1 MPTKF
6 PDRMGLL
13 TMKLTDF
20 LRHTATAACILATI
34 GQSHAAEPCS
44 LTYDRATAIG
54 HAATRADPTNI
65 FTDYNGDQAAKLLAA
80 INAQPPV
87 TAFPAERVL
96 VIERPD
102 DDLVMV
108 ALVHDG
114 CAGERLSTTPEAW
127 VALRRGAIGD
137 AL

>member
-1 MPTKF
+1 M
-6 PDRMGLL
+6 L
-13 TMKLTDF
+13 TVTADQ
-20 LRHTATAACILATI
+20 LRRAALAVVCTLAMMAP
-34 GQSHAAEPCS
+34 SLADEPCTLS
-44 LTYDRATAIG
+44 YARATAIG
-54 HAATRADPTNI
+54 RAAHAADATNV

-80 INAQPPV
+80 INADPPV
-87 TAFPAERVL
+87 TTYSAERIL

-114 CAGERLSTTPEAW
+114 CADKRIQTTPVKWGE
-127 VALRRGAIGD
+127 LRRGAIGD

>member
-1 MPTKF
+1 MTPT
-6 PDRMGLL
+6 
-13 TMKLTDF
+13 F
-20 LRHTATAACILATI
+20 LRRGAIAAGCILAGI
-34 GQSHAAEPCS
+34 GQPHAAEVCS
-44 LTYDRATAIG
+44 LTYERATAIG
-54 HAATRADPTNI
+54 HAAHLADPTNV
-65 FTDYNGDQAAKLLAA
+65 FTDYGGAQAVKLLAA
-80 INAQPPV
+80 INAEPPM

-114 CAGERLSTTPEAW
+114 CAGERLSTTPETW